1 MTVSEP
7 GSLAPMAT
15 TEATTEAATE
25 ATLEAASGATTSVP
39 SERTPAPRLARAAAL
54 VMAAF
59 VLSRVLGL
67 VREMVIS
74 EQFGTGRA
82 LDAYRAAFS
91 IPDLIFTLVIGGALG
106 SAFIPT
112 FTAYLARRQE
122 DEAWRVA
129 SAVFNLALL
138 GLTAAAGMVF
148 LLAPWLVPLIVPGFV
163 NDPVSLALTT
173 DLVRIMLLSPI
184 LGGLSGIV
192 MSVLNSYQRFLLPA
206 LAPVLYNL
214 GIIGGALWLAPV
226 MGVRGL
232 AVGVAAGAALHLL
245 IQLPGL
251 VALKPAYRPILG
263 LHNPG
268 VREVGRLMLPRVLGL
283 AATQL
288 NYVVNTI
295 LASLLRA
302 GSLAALTFA
311 WQLTTLPWGIIAMAI
326 STVSFP
332 ALAAA
337 AARDEMG
344 SLKATLSTALRTILY
359 LTIPAGVGLFVLREP
374 LVALLFQRGQFDA
387 ASTQTVAF
395 ALAFYAPGLFALAV
409 TEILTRAYYALH
421 DTRTPVLIAV
431 ATVAANVAL
440 SLAFIGPLAH
450 GGLALAATLANS
462 AEAVV
467 LVVLLRRRLA
477 GLDDYRVVT
486 SAARAILAA
495 LIMGLVLTWLWSAL
509 SSILDVSA
517 APILLA
523 AVLVAVC
530 AGGAIYG
537 GLTWLMGSPELARVP
552 GLRRSPSIRRR
563 RKLLTRPYLYRRR

>member
-1 MTVSEP
+1 VTVLET
-7 GSLAPMAT
+7 GGIAP
-15 TEATTEAATE
+15 EAMSDA
-25 ATLEAASGATTSVP
+25 P

-67 VREMVIS
+67 VREMVIAQ
-74 EQFGTGRA
+74 QFGASRA

-91 IPDLIFTLVIGGALG
+91 LPDLIFTLVIGGALG

-112 FTAYLARRQE
+112 FTAYLARRDE

-129 SAVFNLALL
+129 SSVFNLALL
-138 GLTAAAGMVF
+138 GLTASAGVVF
-148 LLAPWLVPLIVPGFV
+148 LLAPWLVPLIVPGFRD
-163 NDPVSLALTT
+163 DPESLALTT

-192 MSVLNSYQRFLLPA
+192 MGVLNSYQRFLLPA
-206 LAPVLYNL
+206 LAPVMYNL
-214 GIIGGALWLAPV
+214 GIIGGALWLAPT

-251 VALKPAYRPILG
+251 AAVKPAYRPILG

-283 AATQL
+283 AAMQL

-311 WQLTTLPWGIIAMAI
+311 WQLTTLPWGVIAMAI

-337 AARDEMG
+337 AAREEMD

-462 AEAVV
+462 GEAVV
-467 LVVLLRRRLA
+467 LIVLLRRRLA
-477 GLDDYRVVT
+477 GLDDYRVIT
-486 SAARAILAA
+486 SAARAIFAA
-495 LIMGLVLTWLWSAL
+495 LVMGLALTWLWSAL
-509 SSILDVSA
+509 TGLLDVTA
-517 APILLA
+517 APALLA
-523 AVLVAVC
+523 AVIIAVG
-530 AGGAIYG
+530 AGAAVYG
-537 GLTWLMGSPELARVP
+537 GLTWLMGSPELARLP

-563 RKLLTRPYLYRRR
+563 RLLTRPYLYRRR